1 MTVNV
6 QIDNDV
12 AEVVLDRPSKFNAV
26 NEEMAGELLAAIDQ
40 ATSSGCRAL
49 LLRGEGRGFCAGRDL
64 SDANP
69 LDEDAEAIL
78 IEQFNP
84 LFDKLRA
91 VSVPTIAVVQ
101 GPALGVGLGLAFACD
116 VVFVGESAKVGSP
129 FAGIGCVLDSGG
141 HRHFVDRLGPHRALE
156 MIYSGALISGRVAAD
171 LGLVNR
177 CFPDDALLGEARNFA
192 KSVAAGPTVAFALS
206 KRIVQSM
213 DSKHMSLD
221 DVLTAEAEAQGA
233 ASRTSDYAE
242 GIGAFQDKRQPTF
255 TGK

>member
-26 NEEMAGELLAAIDQ
+26 NEEMAGELLAAIDD
-40 ATSSGCRAL
+40 ATRSGCRAM

-64 SDANP
+64 GDANP
-69 LDEDAEAIL
+69 ADEDAEAIL
-78 IEQFNP
+78 VEQFNP
-84 LFDKLRA
+84 LFERLRA
-91 VSVPTIAVVQ
+91 VPVPTIAAVQ

-129 FAGIGCVLDSGG
+129 FAGIGCVLDSAG
-141 HRHFVDRLGPHRALE
+141 HRHFVERLGPHRALE
-156 MIYSGALISGRVAAD
+156 MIYSGALISGRVAAE

-177 CFPDDALLGEARNFA
+177 CFADDALLDEARTFA
-192 KSVAAGPTVAFALS
+192 TSVAFGPTAAFALS
-206 KRIVQSM
+206 KQIVQRM
-213 DSKHMSLD
+213 DREHMSFD
-221 DVLTAEAEAQGA
+221 EVLTAEAEAQGA
-233 ASRTSDYAE
+233 ASRTADYAE
-242 GIGAFQDKRQPTF
+242 GIGAFQAKRQPTF

>member
-6 QIDNDV
+6 QITNSV

-26 NEEMAGELLAAIDQ
+26 NAEMAGALLAAIDE
-40 ATSSGCRAL
+40 AIGSGCRAL

-64 SDANP
+64 GDANP
-69 LDEDAEAIL
+69 TDEDAQAIL
-78 IEQFNP
+78 VEQFNP
-84 LFDKLRA
+84 LFQRLRA
-91 VSVPTIAVVQ
+91 VAVPTIAVVQ

-156 MIYSGALISGRVAAD
+156 MIYSGALISGRVAAE

-177 CFPDDALLGEARNFA
+177 CFTDDVLLAEARSFA
-192 KSVAAGPTVAFALS
+192 TSLASGPTAAFALS
-206 KRIVQSM
+206 KQIVQRM
-213 DSKHMSLD
+213 DAEHMSFD
-221 DVLTAEAEAQGA
+221 DVLAAEAEAQGA
-233 ASRTSDYAE
+233 ASKTADYAE
-242 GIGAFQDKRQPTF
+242 GIGAFQAKRQPTF